1 MVRGMRIG
9 ELAERTGTSVRS
21 IRYYEACGLLRSTRT
36 GQGHRRFAESDVDRV
51 IRIQEMLAGGLSTST
66 ISELLPCLDA
76 PPSQRTGHLEVR
88 LAEER
93 RRLERQQRE
102 IARAQEVLDEILE
115 SVAGSREPAGRDGP

>member
-1 MVRGMRIG
+1 MRIG

-36 GQGHRRFAESDVDRV
+36 GQGHRRFADSDVDRV

-66 ISELLPCLDA
+66 IRELLPCLDA

-115 SVAGSREPAGRDGP
+115 SVARSREPAGRDGP